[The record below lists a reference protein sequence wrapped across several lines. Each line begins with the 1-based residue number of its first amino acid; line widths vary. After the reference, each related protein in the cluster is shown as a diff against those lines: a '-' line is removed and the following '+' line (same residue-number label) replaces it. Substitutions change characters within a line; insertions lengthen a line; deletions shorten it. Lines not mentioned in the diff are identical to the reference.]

1 MKDTIK
7 RMERKIIAWQKASAQ
22 HTADNTFISKIHK
35 ELLKLYD
42 KEITQFLKVRNSFN
56 FYNTEANQNT
66 LQGQIW

>member
-42 KEITQFLKVRNSFN
+42 KEITQFLKRQKTF
-56 FYNTEANQNT
+56 TDT
-66 LQGQIW
+66 LPNKIYKWQVNI

>member
-7 RMERKIIAWQKASAQ
+7 RMERKVIAWQKASAQ

-42 KEITQFLKVRNSFN
+42 KEITQFLKRQKTF
-56 FYNTEANQNT
+56 TDT
-66 LQGQIW
+66 LPNKIYKWQVNI